1 MKNPILLT
9 GGSGQVGGA
18 IAQIAAIRGIEVCA
32 PDREQLN
39 LTDRESLVSAIAAR
53 PWLAVINC
61 AAYTAVDK
69 AESEVELAEALNAR
83 APAIMAE
90 ETGRLNI
97 PLIHVSTDYVFDGAK
112 MSPYVENDIV
122 NPLGVYGRTK
132 EAGEAAIRAINS
144 NHAIIRTAWVLSG
157 GGQNFLNTMLRL
169 GAERP
174 EIKVVDDQ
182 LGCPSNAD
190 DLASTLLTVALELGE
205 RSGTW
210 HFVNSGEA
218 SWYEL
223 ARYIFAETSQRGL
236 PTPSLVPISTAE
248 YLTPAKRPANSRLA
262 TAALTR
268 DFSVKPRP
276 WQQAVSEILSDRLT
290 Q

>member
-190 DLASTLLTVALELGE
+190 DIASTLLTVALELGE